1 MCGRK
6 SACDVAMKS
15 RLVPFPAFNCLIAA
29 EAACLLG
36 LMWGTGALPPHH
48 TTPRHCCF
56 CEHHPIC
63 AVHDV
68 HPSANGRPAD
78 PALQVVQSAKVGLR
92 TVSGL

>member
-36 LMWGTGALPPHH
+36 VMWGTGKLPP
-48 TTPRHCCF
+48 PPPPPPF
-56 CEHHPIC
+56 
-63 AVHDV
+63 
-68 HPSANGRPAD
+68 HPSA
-78 PALQVVQSAKVGLR
+78 LL
-92 TVSGL
+92 LL